1 MSADN
6 EPELLPCPFCGSNR
20 VELLPYWNH
29 RWTVVCHE
37 CHVGTGH
44 SPSKQVVIEHW
55 NHRTDI
61 VEQLQKKLDS
71 LEKSILDLSHPNMRM
86 LLSERNELL
95 AKTQRLEKEIEK
107 LTLIIS
113 LGSEY

>member
-37 CHVGTGH
+37 CHVGT
-44 SPSKQVVIEHW
+44 
-55 NHRTDI
+55 DI

-95 AKTQRLEKEIEK
+95 ARTQRLEKEIEELK
-107 LTLIIS
+107 TFPNKS
-113 LGSEY
+113 NPCTSKGQQ